1 MVGVSY
7 IDDSVAFDIE
17 IPLVI
22 VGAGAGGLAAG
33 LAAKERGVE
42 VVVLERDA
50 VPSGSTAMSSG
61 FVPAAGTRYQR
72 ALDIVD
78 SAEVMEGDIRKKN
91 KDGADAAV
99 VRALCQA
106 SAGVI
111 EWLADTHG
119 VPFELVQGFLYP
131 GHSAHRMHTTPGR
144 SGTELLGYLM
154 NASARSDL
162 DVLTSARVSHLYIDA
177 DKRIRGISYA
187 RPDGSTDT
195 VKCEALLLA
204 CNGFGGNSALVGRHI
219 PAMKNAPYHGHTG
232 NQGEALLWGELLGAS
247 SRDLGSFQG
256 HGSLSW
262 PQQVLVSWASMM
274 EGGIQVN
281 KLGARFSN
289 EHVGYSEQAR
299 TVLAQPDG
307 VAWNIFD
314 ERIHNDL
321 LKSPDYRMTVEF
333 GAVKNGG
340 DIAALAEVT
349 GLPADGLEG
358 CISEM
363 RRSAESGEP
372 DRFGRSFK
380 LDELLQAPFHAVLV
394 TGALFHTQGGLEI
407 DTSGR
412 VLDVGGAAMPNLY
425 AVGGAARGISG
436 SSDYGYLSGNGL
448 LSATVMGVIA
458 GRHAA
463 DSILDA
469 VKNES
474 TGS

>member
-7 IDDSVAFDIE
+7 IDESVVFDVE
-17 IPLVI
+17 IPLVV

-33 LAAKERGVE
+33 LAAKEKGVD

-72 ALDIVD
+72 AQGVVD
-78 SAEVMEGDIRKKN
+78 SAEVMEADIRRKN
-91 KDGADAAV
+91 KDGADVEV
-99 VRALCQA
+99 VRALCKA

-144 SGTELLGYLM
+144 SGTEFLGYLT
-154 NASARSDL
+154 NASARSELDL
-162 DVLTSARVSHLYIDA
+162 LTSARASHLYIDA
-177 DKRIRGISYA
+177 DRRIRGISYV

-204 CNGFGGNSALVGRHI
+204 CNGFGGNPALVERHI
-219 PAMKNAPYHGHTG
+219 PAMKDALYHGHTG

-247 SRDLGSFQG
+247 TRDLGAFQG

-281 KLGARFSN
+281 KLGSRFSN

-299 TVLAQPDG
+299 TVIAQPDG

-314 ERIHNDL
+314 ERIHEDL

-333 GAVKNGG
+333 GAVKSGS
-340 DIAALAEVT
+340 DVKALAEVT
-349 GLPADGLEG
+349 GLPIEGLES
-358 CISEM
+358 CLEEM

-372 DRFGRSFK
+372 DRFGRLFK
-380 LDELLQAPFHAVLV
+380 TEELLRPPFHAVLV

-407 DTSGR
+407 DTCGR
-412 VLDVGGAAMPNLY
+412 VLDGSGAAMPNLY

-436 SSDYGYLSGNGL
+436 PSDYGYLSGNGL

-463 DSILDA
+463 ESILSA
-469 VKNES
+469 VKTGVAES
-474 TGS
+474 

>member
-1 MVGVSY
+1 MAGVSY

-33 LAAKERGVE
+33 LAAKEKGVE

-61 FVPAAGTRYQR
+61 FVPAAGTRFQQ
-72 ALDIVD
+72 AAGVVD
-78 SAEVMEGDIRKKN
+78 SPEVMEADIRKKN
-91 KDGADAAV
+91 KDGSDAAV
-99 VRALCQA
+99 VRALCQTSA
-106 SAGVI
+106 SVI
-111 EWLADTHG
+111 EWLADAHG

-131 GHSAHRMHTTPGR
+131 GHSAERMHTTPGR
-144 SGTELLGYLM
+144 SGTEFLAYLM
-154 NASARSDL
+154 NAAAQSGL

-177 DKRIRGISYA
+177 DRRIRGISYA
-187 RPDGSTDT
+187 RPDGSSDT

-204 CNGFGGNSALVGRHI
+204 CNGFGGNPDLVARHI
-219 PAMKNAPYHGHTG
+219 PAMKGAPYHGHTG
-232 NQGEALLWGELLGAS
+232 NQGEALLWGERLGAS
-247 SRDLGSFQG
+247 FKDLGSFQG

-262 PQQVLVSWASMM
+262 PQQVLVSWACMM
-274 EGGIQVN
+274 EGGVQVN
-281 KLGARFSN
+281 KLGSRFSN
-289 EHVGYSEQAR
+289 EHGGYSEQAR

-314 ERIHNDL
+314 ERIHNNL
-321 LKSPDYRMTVEF
+321 MKSPDYRMTVEF
-333 GAVKNGG
+333 GAVRNG
-340 DIAALAEVT
+340 DDVEALARAT
-349 GLPADGLEG
+349 GLPAEALEA
-358 CISEM
+358 CLSEM

-372 DRFGRSFK
+372 DRFGRSFRA
-380 LDELLQAPFHAVLV
+380 DELLQAPFHAVLV

-407 DTSGR
+407 DTYGR
-412 VLDVGGAAMPNLY
+412 VLDTHGATLPNLY

-463 DSILDA
+463 DSLSGG
-469 VKNES
+469 VKN
-474 TGS
+474 